1 VKEIPISES
10 DKAIWDELDDMSKHF
25 LDPTI
30 PWKPKTR
37 REAAFAFMAT
47 ADTERFPMIGDW
59 SFKLGTTMTAEVA

>member
-1 VKEIPISES
+1 VKEIPISEP

-47 ADTERFPMIGDW
+47 ADTER
-59 SFKLGTTMTAEVA
+59 SR